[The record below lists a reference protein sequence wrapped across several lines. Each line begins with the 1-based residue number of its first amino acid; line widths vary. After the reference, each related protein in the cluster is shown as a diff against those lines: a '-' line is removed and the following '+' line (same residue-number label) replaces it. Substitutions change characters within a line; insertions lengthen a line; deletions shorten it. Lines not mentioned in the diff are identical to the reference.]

1 MIFKGV
7 AVTGRGRARTLGFS
21 TINLKVLGAVAIPD
35 GGYGVK
41 ATIHSHDF
49 LAAMHAGASPTFD
62 DTERTVELHL
72 IGIQESDITTYHL
85 DALDAVEIEVEI
97 LNYLRTIMK
106 FNSREELVR
115 QIKMDVQNILQFNAN
130 PI

>member
-7 AVTGRGRARTLGFS
+7 AVAGRGRARTLGFS
-21 TINLKVLGAVAIPD
+21 TINLKVLDAVEIPD
-35 GGYGVK
+35 GVYGVK

-72 IGIQESDITTYHL
+72 IGIQESDIATYHL

-106 FNSREELVR
+106 FNSREELVK
-115 QIKMDVQNILQFNAN
+115 QIAIDVHHVLKGKENQ
-130 PI
+130 